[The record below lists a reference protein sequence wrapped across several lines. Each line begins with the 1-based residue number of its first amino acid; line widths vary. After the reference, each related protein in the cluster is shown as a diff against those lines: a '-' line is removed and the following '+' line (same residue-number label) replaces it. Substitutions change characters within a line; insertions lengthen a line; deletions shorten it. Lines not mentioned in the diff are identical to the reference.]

1 MYGMIELS
9 NITKTYRMGEVDF
22 TVLSGVSLSVQSG
35 ELIAIMGPSGSGK
48 STIMN
53 IVGCLD
59 RPTSGSY
66 RFEDR
71 EINAMTDDELASIRN
86 VKIGFVFQTFNL
98 LARFSA
104 LKNVEVPLIYGGVP
118 ARLRNA
124 RAVPLLEKVGLA
136 DRLHHKP
143 TELSGG
149 QQQRVAI
156 ARALV
161 NNPPLLLADEPTG
174 NLDSRSGEEVLKI
187 LTGLN
192 AQGVTIIIVTH
203 DQTVAARCRR
213 IVNVKDGQIISD
225 QVRA

>member
-1 MYGMIELS
+1 
-9 NITKTYRMGEVDF
+9 
-22 TVLSGVSLSVQSG
+22 
-35 ELIAIMGPSGSGK
+35 
-48 STIMN
+48 
-53 IVGCLD
+53 
-59 RPTSGSY
+59 
-66 RFEDR
+66 
-71 EINAMTDDELASIRN
+71 MTDDELASIRN

-118 ARLRNA
+118 ARLRKE
-124 RAVPLLEKVGLA
+124 RAIPLLEKVGLA

-174 NLDSRSGEEVLKI
+174 NLDSRSGEDILNI
-187 LTGLN
+187 LTKLN
-192 AQGVTIIIVTH
+192 EQGVTVIIVTH
-203 DQTVAARCRR
+203 DQTVAARCKR
-213 IVNVKDGQIISD
+213 IINVKDGQIIND
-225 QVRA
+225 EVKG

>member
-1 MYGMIELS
+1 MIELS
-9 NITKTYRMGEVDF
+9 NITKTYRMGKVDF
-22 TVLSGVSLSVQSG
+22 TVLSGVSLNVQRG

-53 IVGCLD
+53 IIGCLD

-66 RFEDR
+66 RFEER
-71 EINAMTDDELASIRN
+71 EISALSDDELASIRN

-104 LKNVEVPLIYGGVP
+104 LKNVEVPLIYSGVP
-118 ARLRNA
+118 ARQRKE
-124 RAVPLLEKVGLA
+124 RAVPLLEKVGLG

-161 NNPPLLLADEPTG
+161 NNPQLLLADEPTG
-174 NLDSRSGEEVLKI
+174 NLDSRSGEEILNT

-192 AQGVTIIIVTH
+192 RAGVTIIIVTH
-203 DQTVAARCRR
+203 DQSVAARCRR
-213 IVNVKDGQIISD
+213 IISVKDGQIMKD
-225 QVRA
+225 QVRV